1 MPEVLDAN
9 RMETVVFV
17 ELCVT
22 WPVQNGDCGVCGAL
36 CAWPVQNGDCV
47 VFVELCVTW
56 PVQNGDCG
64 VCGALCDVAGTEW
77 RLCGVCGA
85 LCDVAGSTVHSADTN
100 E

>member
-17 ELCVT
+17 ELY
-22 WPVQNGDCGVCGAL
+22 
-36 CAWPVQNGDCV
+36 
-47 VFVELCVTW
+47 VTW

-77 RLCGVCGA
+77 RLWCLWSSV
-85 LCDVAGSTVHSADTN
+85 
-100 E
+100 